1 MIGTACA
8 YGVVLSHTVFCC
20 RGFHPSFKDFPM
32 SANALRVSLLRGFV
46 FLLGL
51 TLAVPVDAGVVT
63 SFDGASLDPNI
74 HLDVPNAGD
83 ASITFDG
90 VNGELD
96 FFANGNVNMWNTRTS
111 VPFAWTPKPIVNS
124 GETWWVETEV
134 RYNTTQT
141 DGAGRRIAG
150 ITFYSGPDNT
160 GGANDGMEFT
170 YGLDHWDGPY
180 GVRVQGLGDNA
191 PGDSANLLEATP
203 IDSVFL
209 RTEVTESSYLDTYR
223 FLYKFDATD
232 TWTLLGSINA
242 SFDNSRVALFLKGDP
257 GTDPNYLNAS
267 FTYLDVGPADSV
279 AVPEID
285 PAGMGSI
292 LALVSGALGLLER
305 RRVKSV

>member
-1 MIGTACA
+1 
-8 YGVVLSHTVFCC
+8 
-20 RGFHPSFKDFPM
+20 M
-32 SANALRVSLLRGFV
+32 SANALRVSFLRGFV

-51 TLAVPVDAGVVT
+51 TLAAPVDAGVVT

-74 HLDVPNAGD
+74 HLDVPNASD

-134 RYNTTQT
+134 RYNTSQA

-150 ITFYSGPDNT
+150 ITFYSGPDGT
-160 GGANDGMEFT
+160 GGAYDGMEFT

-191 PGDSANLLEATP
+191 PGDSSANLLEAAAT
-203 IDSVFL
+203 DSVFL

-223 FLYKFDATD
+223 FLYKYDATD

-257 GTDPNYLNAS
+257 GTDANYLNAS
-267 FTYLDVGPADSV
+267 FTYLEVGPADSV
-279 AVPEID
+279 AIPEID

>member
-1 MIGTACA
+1 
-8 YGVVLSHTVFCC
+8 
-20 RGFHPSFKDFPM
+20 M

-111 VPFAWTPKPIVNS
+111 VPFAWTPKPIVNY

-141 DGAGRRIAG
+141 DGAGRRIA
-150 ITFYSGPDNT
+150 FS
-160 GGANDGMEFT
+160 M
-170 YGLDHWDGPY
+170 
-180 GVRVQGLGDNA
+180 
-191 PGDSANLLEATP
+191 LL
-203 IDSVFL
+203 
-209 RTEVTESSYLDTYR
+209 SS
-223 FLYKFDATD
+223 
-232 TWTLLGSINA
+232 
-242 SFDNSRVALFLKGDP
+242 
-257 GTDPNYLNAS
+257 
-267 FTYLDVGPADSV
+267 
-279 AVPEID
+279 AVPF
-285 PAGMGSI
+285 G
-292 LALVSGALGLLER
+292 R
-305 RRVKSV
+305 